1 MFKKL
6 FDQLMAAQTAE
17 EIASI
22 LYREDGIDRSFQKEK
37 LSWQDHERL
46 FKLAARLQAAL
57 PRYRITT
64 EFENWGGWCVVDT
77 RDNVI
82 VFVAPD
88 LSYDACEK
96 WVKAHA

>member
-6 FDQLMAAQTAE
+6 FDELMAAQTAE
-17 EIASI
+17 EITSI
-22 LYREDGIDRSFQKEK
+22 LYRADGVDRSFQKEK

-46 FKLAARLQAAL
+46 FNLAAKLQEAL

-64 EFENWGGWCVVDT
+64 ELEHWEGWIVI
-77 RDNVI
+77 DNKTNSL
-82 VFVAPD
+82 VFLAPD

>member
-6 FDQLMAAQTAE
+6 FNELMAAQTAE
-17 EIASI
+17 EITSI
-22 LYREDGIDRSFQKEK
+22 LYRADGVDRSFQKEK

-64 EFENWGGWCVVDT
+64 EVAYWDGWCVVDN
-77 RDNVI
+77 RDNGI